1 MVAKYIFK
9 TEPFAHQRTAL
20 ELAWDKE
27 SFAYFMEMGTG
38 KTKVLLDNVGILNTV
53 GKIDAALII
62 ATKSVYTV
70 WFNDEIPKHLNVP
83 YETCLWKP
91 TKEKTCKE
99 FILKSSNKLK
109 LFIMNIEALSTIK
122 GYQFAVQF
130 LMKNNALV
138 AVDESSTVKNYKA
151 KRTKNLLKLRKIAKY
166 RRILTGSPVTKSPI
180 DLYTQCE
187 FLDPKHL
194 GFNSFVAFKNR
205 YCVFDIVHMAGDR
218 QIAVPVGFKNLEEL
232 EQKLKLFSY
241 RVKKEHCLDL
251 PPKIYTKR
259 VVQLSDEQ
267 KKVYNELKEQAIT
280 NLQGDRMTVNNVLTE
295 IIRLHQITA
304 GFFNGESGQVQ
315 KLKNNK
321 LEALLEIIEDTDEK
335 IIIWANWIYNIEEI
349 TNELVRIYGPS
360 SVVNFYGE
368 VNSEK
373 RSKAIDLFM
382 NDPNCRFFVANPS
395 TGGFGLTLTSATL
408 VIYYSNSFNAEHR
421 VQSEERAHRI
431 GQTKKVTYID
441 LITEDS
447 VDEKIVTSLKNKFK
461 LSAQTLGEVVRTWL

>member
-9 TEPFAHQRTAL
+9 TEPFAHQRKAL
-20 ELAWDKE
+20 ELSWDKE
-27 SFAYFMEMGTG
+27 SYAFFMEMGTG
-38 KTKVLLDNVGILNTV
+38 KTKVLLDNVGVLYTLNN
-53 GKIDAALII
+53 INAALII

-83 YETCLWKP
+83 YETYLWKP
-91 TKEKTCKE
+91 TKEKTCRE
-99 FILKSSNKLK
+99 FILKQSDKLK
-109 LFIMNIEALSTIK
+109 LFVMNIEALSTIK
-122 GYQFAVQF
+122 GYQYAVQF
-130 LMKNNALV
+130 LMKHNALI
-138 AVDESSTVKNYKA
+138 AVDESSTVKNYRA
-151 KRTKNLLKLRKIAKY
+151 KRTKNLLKLRKISKY
-166 RRILTGSPVTKSPI
+166 RRILTGSPVTKSPV

-205 YCVFDIVHMAGDR
+205 YCVFDIVHITGDR

-232 EQKLKLFSY
+232 EQKLKTFSY
-241 RVKKEHCLDL
+241 RVKKEDCLDL
-251 PPKIYTKR
+251 PAKVYTKR

-267 KKVYNELKEQAIT
+267 RKVYNEIKDQAIA
-280 NLQGDRMTVNNVLTE
+280 NLDGDRMTVNNVLTE

-304 GFFNGESGQVQ
+304 GFFSGESGQIQ
-315 KLKNNK
+315 KLNNNK
-321 LEALLEIIEDTDEK
+321 LDALLEIIEDTDEK
-335 IIIWANWIYNIEEI
+335 IIIWANWVYNIEEI
-349 TNELVRIYGPS
+349 TNKLVDIYGPS
-360 SVVNFYGE
+360 SVVNFYGA

-421 VQSEERAHRI
+421 MQSEERAHRI

-461 LSAQTLGEVVRTWL
+461 LSAATLGEVVRTWL

>member
-1 MVAKYIFK
+1 MPDYVNWVGTYWDSAANTELKKSYDLLLTPMEPLKIF
-9 TEPFAHQRTAL
+9 
-20 ELAWDKE
+20 
-27 SFAYFMEMGTG
+27 
-38 KTKVLLDNVGILNTV
+38 V
-53 GKIDAALII
+53 
-62 ATKSVYTV
+62 
-70 WFNDEIPKHLNVP
+70 
-83 YETCLWKP
+83 
-91 TKEKTCKE
+91 
-99 FILKSSNKLK
+99 
-109 LFIMNIEALSTIK
+109 MNIEALSTIK
-122 GYQFAVQF
+122 GYQYAVQF
-130 LMKNNALV
+130 LMKHNALI
-138 AVDESSTVKNYKA
+138 AVDESSTVKNYRA
-151 KRTKNLLKLRKIAKY
+151 KRTKNLLKLRKISKY
-166 RRILTGSPVTKSPI
+166 RRILTGSPVTKSPV

-205 YCVFDIVHMAGDR
+205 YCVFDIVHITGDR

-232 EQKLKLFSY
+232 EQKLKTFSY
-241 RVKKEHCLDL
+241 RVKKEDCLDL
-251 PPKIYTKR
+251 PAKVYTKR

-267 KKVYNELKEQAIT
+267 RKVYNEIKDQAIA
-280 NLQGDRMTVNNVLTE
+280 NLDGDRMTVNNVLTE

-304 GFFNGESGQVQ
+304 GFFSGESGQIQ
-315 KLKNNK
+315 KLNNNK
-321 LEALLEIIEDTDEK
+321 LDALLEIIEDTDEK
-335 IIIWANWIYNIEEI
+335 IIIWANWVYNIEEI
-349 TNELVRIYGPS
+349 TNKLVDIYGPS
-360 SVVNFYGE
+360 SVVNFYGA

-421 VQSEERAHRI
+421 MQSEERAHRI

-461 LSAQTLGEVVRTWL
+461 LSAATLGEVVRTWL

>member
-1 MVAKYIFK
+1 
-9 TEPFAHQRTAL
+9 
-20 ELAWDKE
+20 
-27 SFAYFMEMGTG
+27 
-38 KTKVLLDNVGILNTV
+38 
-53 GKIDAALII
+53 
-62 ATKSVYTV
+62 
-70 WFNDEIPKHLNVP
+70 
-83 YETCLWKP
+83 
-91 TKEKTCKE
+91 
-99 FILKSSNKLK
+99 
-109 LFIMNIEALSTIK
+109 MNIEALSTIK

-130 LMKNNALV
+130 LMKHNALI
-138 AVDESSTVKNYKA
+138 AVDESSTVKNYRA
-151 KRTKNLLKLRKIAKY
+151 KRTKNLLKLRKISKY
-166 RRILTGSPVTKSPI
+166 RRILTGSPVTKSPV

-205 YCVFDIVHMAGDR
+205 YCVFDIVHITGDR

-232 EQKLKLFSY
+232 EQKLKTFSY
-241 RVKKEHCLDL
+241 RVKKEDCLDL
-251 PPKIYTKR
+251 PAKVYTKR

-267 KKVYNELKEQAIT
+267 RKVYNEIRDQAIA
-280 NLQGDRMTVNNVLTE
+280 NLDGDRMTVNNVLTE

-304 GFFNGESGQVQ
+304 GFFSGESGQIQ
-315 KLKNNK
+315 KLNNNK
-321 LEALLEIIEDTDEK
+321 LDALLEIIEDTDEK
-335 IIIWANWIYNIEEI
+335 IIIWANWVYNIEEI
-349 TNELVRIYGPS
+349 TNKLVDIYGPS
-360 SVVNFYGE
+360 SVVNFYGA

-421 VQSEERAHRI
+421 MQSEERAHRI

-461 LSAQTLGEVVRTWL
+461 LSAATLGEVVRTWL